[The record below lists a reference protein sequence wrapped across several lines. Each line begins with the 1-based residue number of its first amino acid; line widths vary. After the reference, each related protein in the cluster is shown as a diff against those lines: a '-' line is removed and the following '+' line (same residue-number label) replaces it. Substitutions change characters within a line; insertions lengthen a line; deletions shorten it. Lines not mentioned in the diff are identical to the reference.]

1 MEECEMPILIKN
13 ARIVSMDVQIGDLS
27 SGDVLIDDDVIVAV
41 GVDLECPAGTE
52 IIDATDKILIPGLV
66 NAHLHTW
73 QTVLRGI
80 AVDWT
85 MSDYMKGIHAGLA
98 TIFSPEDIHISTLV
112 GALNQIDCGTTTL
125 VDWCHNNPTPD
136 HTDAAIAGL
145 EDSGLRA
152 LFLHGSPKPDPRPG
166 QKHFSEVPMPRGEV
180 ERLRAGKFAS
190 DDQLVTF
197 GLGILGPARSTYE
210 TTREDMVLA
219 RKMDLI
225 ASMHVGGGPMYAPDG
240 FERLAAENLI
250 TPDAN
255 IVHGNDIAGDVLDLI
270 LGAGGN
276 VTVTIESELQMGF
289 GNPQTGN
296 LRDRGAAVSIGTDLE
311 SDVSGDMFAAMRM
324 TLQHQRNLDNIAAIE
339 ARGAADPT
347 VSISCMDALRWAT
360 INGARMARLDHRVG
374 SITPKKQADIVLL
387 SKGLNMMPMDNP
399 ASAIVLH
406 AHPGNVDSVM
416 VGGKFRKRD
425 HVMLQDNLDDLV
437 GKLASA
443 RARIMTE
450 FEKRLS
456 A

>member
-1 MEECEMPILIKN
+1 MPILIKN
-13 ARIVSMDVQIGDLS
+13 AHIVSMDAQIGDLS

-41 GVDLECPAGTE
+41 GADLECPAGTE
-52 IIDATDKILIPGLV
+52 IIDATDKIMIPGLV

-98 TIFSPEDIHISTLV
+98 TIFSPDDIHISTLV

-125 VDWCHNNPTPD
+125 VDWCHNNPTPA

-152 LFLHGSPKPDPRPG
+152 LFLHGSPKPDPKPG

-180 ERLRAGKFAS
+180 ERLRGGKFSS

-210 TTREDMVLA
+210 TTREDMILA
-219 RKMDLI
+219 RELDLI

-296 LRDRGAAVSIGTDLE
+296 LRDRGAPVSIGTDLE

-324 TLQHQRNLDNIAAIE
+324 TLQHQRNLDNIAAIK
-339 ARGAADPT
+339 AHGAADPT

-360 INGARMARLDHRVG
+360 IDGARMARLGHRVG

-387 SKGLNMMPMDNP
+387 SKGLNMMPMDDP

-416 VGGKFRKRD
+416 IGGKFRKRD
-425 HVMLQDNLDDLV
+425 HVMVQDNLDELV
-437 GKLASA
+437 GKLAGA

>member
-1 MEECEMPILIKN
+1 MPILIKN
-13 ARIVSMDVQIGDLS
+13 AHIVSMDDQIGDLS
-27 SGDVLIDDDVIVAV
+27 RGDVLIDNDTIAAV
-41 GVDLECPAGTE
+41 GVDLEFPAGTE
-52 IIDATDKILIPGLV
+52 IIDASDRILIPGLV

-98 TIFSPEDIHISTLV
+98 TIFRPDDIHVSTLV

-152 LFLHGSPKPDPRPG
+152 LFLHGSPKPDPKPG
-166 QKHFSEVPMPRGEV
+166 EKHYSEVPMPRGEV
-180 ERLRAGKFAS
+180 ERLRGGKFSS
-190 DDQLVTF
+190 DDQLLTF

-210 TTREDMVLA
+210 TSREDMMLA
-219 RKMDLI
+219 RELDLI

-240 FERLAAENLI
+240 FERLAAEDLI
-250 TPDAN
+250 TRDAN
-255 IVHGNDIAGDVLDLI
+255 IVHGNDITGEVLDLI
-270 LGAGGN
+270 LEAGGN
-276 VTVTIESELQMGF
+276 LTITVESELQMGF

-296 LRDRGAAVSIGTDLE
+296 LRDRGAPISIGTDLE
-311 SDVSGDMFAAMRM
+311 SDVSGDMFAAMRI

-339 ARGAADPT
+339 KHGEADPA
-347 VSISCMDALRWAT
+347 VSISCKDALRWAT
-360 INGARMARLDHRVG
+360 IDGARMARLDHRIG
-374 SITPKKQADIVLL
+374 SITPNKQADIVLL
-387 SKGLNMMPMDNP
+387 SKGLNMMPIDDP

-416 VGGKFRKRD
+416 VGGKFRKRN
-425 HVMLQDNLDDLV
+425 HTMVQDNLDDLV
-437 GKLASA
+437 DKLAVS
-443 RARIMTE
+443 RSRIMAE

>member
-1 MEECEMPILIKN
+1 MPMLIKN
-13 ARIVSMDVQIGDLS
+13 AHIVSMDDQIGDLS
-27 SGDVLIDDDVIVAV
+27 SGDVLIDGDIIAAV
-41 GVDLECPAGTE
+41 GIDLECPEGTE
-52 IIDATDKILIPGLV
+52 IIDATGKILIPGLV

-85 MSDYMKGIHAGLA
+85 MTDYMKGIHAGLA
-98 TIFSPEDIHISTLV
+98 TIFQPDDIHVSTLV

-152 LFLHGSPKPDPRPG
+152 LFLHGSPKPDPKPG
-166 QKHFSEVPMPRGEV
+166 EKHFSEVPMPRGEV
-180 ERLRAGKFAS
+180 ARLRGGKFTS
-190 DDQLVTF
+190 DDRLVTF

-210 TTREDMVLA
+210 TTRTDMALA
-219 RKMDLI
+219 REMDLI

-240 FERLAAENLI
+240 FQRLAAEDLI

-296 LRDRGAAVSIGTDLE
+296 LRDRGAPVSIGTDLE

-339 ARGAADPT
+339 AHGQADAT
-347 VSISCMDALRWAT
+347 VSISCKDALRWAT
-360 INGARMARLDHRVG
+360 IDGARMARLDQSVG
-374 SITPKKQADIVLL
+374 SITPKKKADLVLL
-387 SKGLNMMPMDNP
+387 SKGLNMMPMDDP

-416 VGGKFRKRD
+416 VGGRFRKRD
-425 HVMLQDNLDDLV
+425 HAMVQDNLDGLT
-437 GKLASA
+437 GTLADS

>member
-1 MEECEMPILIKN
+1 
-13 ARIVSMDVQIGDLS
+13 
-27 SGDVLIDDDVIVAV
+27 
-41 GVDLECPAGTE
+41 
-52 IIDATDKILIPGLV
+52 
-66 NAHLHTW
+66 
-73 QTVLRGI
+73 
-80 AVDWT
+80 
-85 MSDYMKGIHAGLA
+85 
-98 TIFSPEDIHISTLV
+98 
-112 GALNQIDCGTTTL
+112 
-125 VDWCHNNPTPD
+125 
-136 HTDAAIAGL
+136 
-145 EDSGLRA
+145 
-152 LFLHGSPKPDPRPG
+152 
-166 QKHFSEVPMPRGEV
+166 MPRGEV
-180 ERLRAGKFAS
+180 ERLRGGKFSS

-210 TTREDMVLA
+210 TTREDMILA
-219 RKMDLI
+219 RELDLI

-240 FERLAAENLI
+240 FERLAADNLI

-296 LRDRGAAVSIGTDLE
+296 LRDRGAPVSIGTDLE

-324 TLQHQRNLDNIAAIE
+324 TLQHQRNLDNIAAIK
-339 ARGAADPT
+339 AHGAADPT

-360 INGARMARLDHRVG
+360 IDGARMARLGHRVG

-387 SKGLNMMPMDNP
+387 SKGLNMMPMDDP

-416 VGGKFRKRD
+416 IGGKFRKRD
-425 HVMLQDNLDDLV
+425 HVMVQDNLDELV
-437 GKLASA
+437 GKLAGA